1 MKKLLSLIAFLLITA
16 APDSAF
22 AIDALKLDLNLLTC
36 QSLGQEKDYFVNSK
50 DWEELKAD
58 KIKVITGARVSGR
71 RTSADKFE
79 GRLVTKI
86 DNERYMFSY
95 SQGEFRGDSFSFN
108 LVDSRQVIRV
118 KQVYDGDSVRYNY
131 VMDCKLNPDLEE

>member
-1 MKKLLSLIAFLLITA
+1 MNKLLGLMGFLLIVC

-36 QSLGQEKDYFVNSK
+36 QSLGQEKYYVVNSK

-58 KIKVITGARVSGR
+58 RTKVITGARVSGQ
-71 RTSADKFE
+71 RTPSDQFE
-79 GRLVTKI
+79 GRLVTKVN
-86 DNERYMFSY
+86 NERYMFY
-95 SQGEFRGDSFSFN
+95 YNQGEFRGDSFSFN
-108 LVDSRQVIRV
+108 LVDSDQVIRV

-131 VMDCKLNPDLEE
+131 VMDCKLNPDLED